1 MFPVVKPNIEIRQ
14 IIFKISVLTPSV
26 NQYRLLTGYDINTF
40 YAEYVSEFKKF
51 ENNLLIN

>member
-40 YAEYVSEFKKF
+40 YTGYVSEFKKF